1 MLITALVL
9 ALAGFLRRG
18 RGRRAG
24 AATAP
29 RAPRVGRAAATMRR
43 VAVRLVRE
51 PLPALSAGVAV
62 FGLAIV
68 GTHLLCAGSA

>member
-18 RGRRAG
+18 RGRRADT
-24 AATAP
+24 ATAP
-29 RAPRVGRAAATMRR
+29 RAPRVGRVVAAVRR
-43 VAVRLVRE
+43 GAVRLVRE
-51 PLPALSAGVAV
+51 PMPALSAAVAV

-68 GTHLLCAGSA
+68 GTHLLCAGPA